1 VQSLA
6 MQTARHAD
14 DLADF
19 SKRFEKRLLG
29 LARAHD
35 LLTKRNWED
44 APLDFLAREVV
55 CPLAIGS
62 HERVQIQGPPVP
74 LNPRAA
80 LSLTMA
86 LNELAT
92 NAAKYGALSC
102 DQGELS
108 LVWQVLE
115 GSDHTLLELVWQ
127 ERGGPPVEAPARRGF
142 GTRFIERCIE
152 RDLGG
157 EVDLLFERPGVC
169 CRLSIPLK
177 GRPVNG

>member
-1 VQSLA
+1 
-6 MQTARHAD
+6 
-14 DLADF
+14 
-19 SKRFEKRLLG
+19 
-29 LARAHD
+29 
-35 LLTKRNWED
+35 
-44 APLDFLAREVV
+44 
-55 CPLAIGS
+55 
-62 HERVQIQGPPVP
+62 VQIKGPPVP

-86 LNELAT
+86 LNELVT

-115 GSDHTLLELVWQ
+115 GSDRTTLDLVWR
-127 ERGGPPVEAPARRGF
+127 ERGGPPVAPPTRRGF

-157 EVDLLFERPGVC
+157 EVDLLFEPPGLF

-177 GRPVNG
+177 GTAVNG